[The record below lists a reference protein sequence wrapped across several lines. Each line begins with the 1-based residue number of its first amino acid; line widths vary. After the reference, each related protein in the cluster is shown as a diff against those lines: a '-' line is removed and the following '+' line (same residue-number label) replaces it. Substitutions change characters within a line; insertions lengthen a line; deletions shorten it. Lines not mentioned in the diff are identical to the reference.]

1 VNKHNNNT
9 ANNNSEQTQIDN
21 VKRSND
27 NSNKIEKDNN
37 HRPQML
43 TYSTENQEQSMD
55 DSITHI
61 KTVHSRQT
69 LKGDTTSQPHQSYV
83 ENKESDQ
90 TCTCSVC
97 DKNVGIDDLAVEYS
111 KCSNWYHYNCEHL
124 NSREIQKLEEDPS
137 IKYTCSVCNSE
148 DESQRKQL

>member
-1 VNKHNNNT
+1 
-9 ANNNSEQTQIDN
+9 

-43 TYSTENQEQSMD
+43 IYSTENQEQSMD

-69 LKGDTTSQPHQSYV
+69 LKGDTTSSSSSFWISV
-83 ENKESDQ
+83 EF
-90 TCTCSVC
+90 
-97 DKNVGIDDLAVEYS
+97 
-111 KCSNWYHYNCEHL
+111 KCSQLLWYQFEHL
-124 NSREIQKLEEDPS
+124 LHSTAKS
-137 IKYTCSVCNSE
+137 
-148 DESQRKQL
+148 

>member
-1 VNKHNNNT
+1 M
-9 ANNNSEQTQIDN
+9 
-21 VKRSND
+21 KRSND
-27 NSNKIEKDNN
+27 NSNKIEKDSKQ
-37 HRPQML
+37 RPRML

-69 LKGDTTSQPHQSYV
+69 LKGDTTSQPHQTQV
-83 ENKESDQ
+83 ENKESYQ

-97 DKNVGIDDLAVEYS
+97 DKSVGIYDLAVECS

-124 NSREIQKLEEDPS
+124 KLPEIQKLEEDPS

-148 DESQRKQL
+148 DESQRKQLQHLL